1 MRGNSKTGHQPVRAS
16 TAAFVGT
23 MIEWYDFYIYATAA
37 ALVFGKLFFPSATG
51 FYGTL
56 AAFGTFAVGFF
67 ARPLGGAIFGH
78 IGDRI
83 GRKKSL
89 VITLL
94 MMGTVTVL
102 IGLLPTY
109 ASIGVW
115 APILLVLLRIVQGVA
130 VGGEWGGAVLM
141 AGEHSPDKRKRTFFA
156 SFAQLGSPAGL
167 ILSMLMFKLV
177 TGLDDAAFLSW
188 GWRVPFLFSA
198 VLLAV
203 GFVIRLSVNESPDF
217 LEEKQARDEKQKL
230 AQAEKQKL
238 AQAEKQK
245 LAQHAKPER
254 APLAQVLTG
263 APKLLAMAVGA
274 NVLGI
279 AGFYFTSTFMIAYT
293 TQYVGL
299 NRAVILDC
307 LLVVSIMQFF
317 ITPVAAYIASRV
329 GNLRFLAFTALVSIF
344 TPYAMFNL
352 VDLGSLSSIT
362 LGIGVAVLFMGAYYA
377 VIAGFV
383 SDSFPTAIRYTGI
396 SMAYQLSGAIFGGLT
411 PMLGTVLAE
420 NFKGQWWPLALLFSA
435 ISLLS
440 LVSVL
445 LLGAYGQRRVQ
456 FQLKGQ
462 QA

>member
-1 MRGNSKTGHQPVRAS
+1 MTVNTATGHQPVRAS

-37 ALVFGKLFFPSATG
+37 ALVFGKIFFPSTTG

-78 IGDRI
+78 IGDKI

-94 MMGTVTVL
+94 MMGMVTIL

-109 ASIGVW
+109 ATVGIW
-115 APILLVLLRIVQGVA
+115 APIMLVLLRVVQGIA

-141 AGEHSPDKRKRTFFA
+141 AGEHSPDKKNRTFFA

-177 TGLDDAAFLSW
+177 TGLSDEEFLSW

-198 VLLAV
+198 VLLIV

-217 LEEKQARDEKQKL
+217 VAEQQAQVKRVKP
-230 AQAEKQKL
+230 
-238 AQAEKQK
+238 
-245 LAQHAKPER
+245 AK
-254 APLAQVLTG
+254 APLWQVLTG
-263 APKLLAMAVGA
+263 APKLLILAVGA

-279 AGFYFTSTFMIAYT
+279 AGFYFTNTFMMAYT

-317 ITPVAAYIASRV
+317 ITPLSAWIASRI
-329 GNLRFLAFTALVSIF
+329 GNLRFLAITAGLSIL
-344 TPYAMFNL
+344 TPYVMFTL
-352 VDLGSLSSIT
+352 VDRGSLTSIT
-362 LGIGVAVLFMGAYYA
+362 LGVGTAVLFMGAYYA

-383 SDSFPTAIRYTGI
+383 SDRFPTAIRYTGI

-411 PMLGTVLAE
+411 PLLGTILAE
-420 NFKGQWWPLALLFSA
+420 NFKGQWWPLAVLFSV

-445 LLGAYGQRRVQ
+445 MLGANSRDEG
-456 FQLKGQ
+456 
-462 QA
+462 ATA

>member
-1 MRGNSKTGHQPVRAS
+1 MRGKPVTGHQPVRAS

-37 ALVFGKLFFPSATG
+37 ALVFGKIFFPSATG

-78 IGDRI
+78 IGDKI

-89 VITLL
+89 VITLV

-102 IGLLPTY
+102 IGLLPTH
-109 ASIGVW
+109 ASIGIW
-115 APILLVLLRIVQGVA
+115 APILLILLRIVQGIA

-141 AGEHSPDKRKRTFFA
+141 AGEHSPDQSKRTFFA

-177 TGLDDAAFLSW
+177 TGLDDEAFLSW

-198 VLLAV
+198 VLLVV

-217 LEEKQARDEKQKL
+217 IAEKA
-230 AQAEKQKL
+230 AQAKR
-238 AQAEKQK
+238 ANP
-245 LAQHAKPER
+245 AKPAQ
-254 APLAQVLTG
+254 APLAQVLRG
-263 APKLLAMAVGA
+263 APRLLILAVGA

-279 AGFYFTSTFMIAYT
+279 AGFYFTNTFMIAYT

-307 LLVVSIMQFF
+307 LLVVSVMQFF
-317 ITPVAAYIASRV
+317 ITPLAAYIASRV
-329 GNLRFLAFTALVSIF
+329 GNLRFLGAMAFVSIF

-352 VDLGSLSSIT
+352 VDQGSLSSIT
-362 LGIGVAVLFMGAYYA
+362 LGVGVAVLFMGAYYA
-377 VIAGFV
+377 VIAGYV
-383 SDSFPTAIRYTGI
+383 SDSFPTGIRYTGI

-411 PMLGTVLAE
+411 PLLGTVLAE

-445 LLGAYGQRRVQ
+445 LLGNVGQRTEQ
-456 FQLKGQ
+456 FHLKDQ

>member
-1 MRGNSKTGHQPVRAS
+1 MRGNIKAGHQPVRAS
-16 TAAFVGT
+16 TAAFIGT

-67 ARPLGGAIFGH
+67 ARPLGGALFGH

-109 ASIGVW
+109 ASIGFW
-115 APILLVLLRIVQGVA
+115 APVLLVLLRIVQGVA

-141 AGEHSPDKRKRTFFA
+141 AGEHSPDKSKRTFFA

-177 TGLDDAAFLSW
+177 TGLDDAVFLSW

-198 VLLAV
+198 VLLVV

-217 LEEKQARDEKQKL
+217 LAEKQA
-230 AQAEKQKL
+230 QAKR
-238 AQAEKQK
+238 
-245 LAQHAKPER
+245 AKPAR

-263 APKLLAMAVGA
+263 APRLLALAVGA

-317 ITPVAAYIASRV
+317 ITPLAAYIASRV
-329 GNLRFLAFTALVSIF
+329 GNLRFLATMALVSVF

-352 VDLGSLSSIT
+352 VDLGSLGAIT

-420 NFKGQWWPLALLFSA
+420 NFKGQWWPLAVLFSV

-445 LLGAYGQRRVQ
+445 LLGACRQRHVQ
-456 FQLKGQ
+456 LQPEAQ

>member
-1 MRGNSKTGHQPVRAS
+1 MRAS
-16 TAAFVGT
+16 TAAFIGT

-67 ARPLGGAIFGH
+67 ARPLGGALFGH

-94 MMGTVTVL
+94 MMGSVTVL

-115 APILLVLLRIVQGVA
+115 APVLLVLLRIVQGVA

-141 AGEHSPDKRKRTFFA
+141 AGEHSPDKSKRTFFA

-198 VLLAV
+198 VLLVV

-217 LEEKQARDEKQKL
+217 LEEKQAQ
-230 AQAEKQKL
+230 AQR
-238 AQAEKQK
+238 
-245 LAQHAKPER
+245 AKPAR

-263 APKLLAMAVGA
+263 APGLLALAVGA

-317 ITPVAAYIASRV
+317 ITPLAAYIASRV
-329 GNLRFLAFTALVSIF
+329 GNLRFLATMALVSVF

-352 VDLGSLSSIT
+352 VDLGSLSAIT

-420 NFKGQWWPLALLFSA
+420 NFKGQWWPLAVLFSV

-440 LVSVL
+440 LVSVMA
-445 LLGAYGQRRVQ
+445 LGAHGRRHVQ
-456 FQLKGQ
+456 FQPEGHR
-462 QA
+462 A

>member
-1 MRGNSKTGHQPVRAS
+1 MRGNSRTGHQPVRAS
-16 TAAFVGT
+16 TAAFIGT

-67 ARPLGGAIFGH
+67 ARPLGGALFGH

-94 MMGTVTVL
+94 MMGSVTVL

-115 APILLVLLRIVQGVA
+115 APVLLVLLRIVQGVA

-141 AGEHSPDKRKRTFFA
+141 AGEHSPDKSKRTFFA

-198 VLLAV
+198 VLLVV

-217 LEEKQARDEKQKL
+217 LEEKQAQ
-230 AQAEKQKL
+230 AQR
-238 AQAEKQK
+238 
-245 LAQHAKPER
+245 AKPAR

-263 APKLLAMAVGA
+263 APGLLALAVGA

-317 ITPVAAYIASRV
+317 ITPLAAYIASRV
-329 GNLRFLAFTALVSIF
+329 GNLRFLAAMALVSVF

-352 VDLGSLSSIT
+352 VDLGSLGSIT

-420 NFKGQWWPLALLFSA
+420 NFKGQWWPLAALFSV

-445 LLGAYGQRRVQ
+445 ALGAHGRRHVQ
-456 FQLKGQ
+456 FQPEGHR
-462 QA
+462 A

>member
-1 MRGNSKTGHQPVRAS
+1 MRGNSRTGHQPVRAS
-16 TAAFVGT
+16 TAAFIGT

-67 ARPLGGAIFGH
+67 ARPLGGALFGH

-94 MMGTVTVL
+94 MMGSVTVL

-115 APILLVLLRIVQGVA
+115 APVLLVLLRIVQGVA

-141 AGEHSPDKRKRTFFA
+141 AGEHSPDKSKRTFFA

-177 TGLDDAAFLSW
+177 TGLDDAAFLTW

-198 VLLAV
+198 VLLVV

-217 LEEKQARDEKQKL
+217 LEEKQAQ
-230 AQAEKQKL
+230 AQR
-238 AQAEKQK
+238 
-245 LAQHAKPER
+245 AKPAR

-263 APKLLAMAVGA
+263 APGLLALAVGA

-299 NRAVILDC
+299 NRVVILDC

-317 ITPVAAYIASRV
+317 ITPLAAYIASRV
-329 GNLRFLAFTALVSIF
+329 GNLRFLATMALVSVF

-352 VDLGSLSSIT
+352 VDLGSLSAIT

-420 NFKGQWWPLALLFSA
+420 NFKGQWWPLAVLFSV

-445 LLGAYGQRRVQ
+445 ALGAHGRRHVQ
-456 FQLKGQ
+456 FQPEGHR
-462 QA
+462 A

>member
-1 MRGNSKTGHQPVRAS
+1 MRGNTATGHQPVRAS

-37 ALVFGKLFFPSATG
+37 ALVFGKIFFPSATG

-56 AAFGTFAVGFF
+56 ASFGTFAVGFF

-78 IGDRI
+78 IGDKI

-89 VITLL
+89 VITLV

-115 APILLVLLRIVQGVA
+115 APVLLVLLRIVQGIA

-141 AGEHSPDKRKRTFFA
+141 AGEHSPDRSKRTFFA

-167 ILSMLMFKLV
+167 ILSMLMFKLA
-177 TGLDDAAFLSW
+177 TGLDDDALFNW

-198 VLLAV
+198 VLLVV

-217 LEEKQARDEKQKL
+217 VADRQARSVRPR
-230 AQAEKQKL
+230 QAK
-238 AQAEKQK
+238 
-245 LAQHAKPER
+245 
-254 APLAQVLTG
+254 APLVQVLRG
-263 APKLLAMAVGA
+263 APRLLALAVGA

-279 AGFYFTSTFMIAYT
+279 AGFYFTNTFMIAYT

-299 NRAVILDC
+299 DRAVILDC
-307 LLVVSIMQFF
+307 LLVVSIGQLL
-317 ITPVAAYIASRV
+317 ITPLAAYIASRV
-329 GNLRFLAFTALVSIF
+329 GNLRFLGAMALVSIF

-352 VDLGSLSSIT
+352 VDQGTLASIT
-362 LGIGVAVLFMGAYYA
+362 LGVGVAVLFMGAYYA
-377 VIAGFV
+377 VIAGYV
-383 SDSFPTAIRYTGI
+383 SDSFPTGIRYTGI

-411 PMLGTVLAE
+411 PLLGTVLAE

-445 LLGAYGQRRVQ
+445 LLGGSGRHAGQ
-456 FQLKGQ
+456 FNLEGE

>member
-1 MRGNSKTGHQPVRAS
+1 MRGNTKTGHQPVRAS
-16 TAAFVGT
+16 TAAFIGT

-37 ALVFGKLFFPSATG
+37 ALVFGKLFFPSTTG

-67 ARPLGGAIFGH
+67 ARPLGGALFGH

-109 ASIGVW
+109 ASIGFW
-115 APILLVLLRIVQGVA
+115 APVLLVLLRIVQGVA

-141 AGEHSPDKRKRTFFA
+141 AGEHSPDKSKRTFFA

-198 VLLAV
+198 VLLVV

-217 LEEKQARDEKQKL
+217 LEEKQA
-230 AQAEKQKL
+230 QAKR
-238 AQAEKQK
+238 
-245 LAQHAKPER
+245 AKPAR
-254 APLAQVLTG
+254 APLAQVLAG
-263 APKLLAMAVGA
+263 APRLLALAVGA

-317 ITPVAAYIASRV
+317 ITPLAAYIASRV
-329 GNLRFLAFTALVSIF
+329 GNLRFLATMALVSVF

-352 VDLGSLSSIT
+352 VDLGSLGAIT

-420 NFKGQWWPLALLFSA
+420 NFKGQWWPLAVLFSV

-445 LLGAYGQRRVQ
+445 LLGACRQRHVQ
-456 FQLKGQ
+456 LQPEAQ

>member
-1 MRGNSKTGHQPVRAS
+1 MRGNPVTGHQPVRAS

-78 IGDRI
+78 IGDKI

-89 VITLL
+89 VITLV

-102 IGLLPTY
+102 IGLLPTH

-115 APILLVLLRIVQGVA
+115 APVLLILLRIVQGIA

-141 AGEHSPDKRKRTFFA
+141 AGEHSPDQSKRTFFA

-177 TGLDDAAFLSW
+177 TGLDDEAFLSW

-198 VLLAV
+198 VLLVV

-217 LEEKQARDEKQKL
+217 IAEKA
-230 AQAEKQKL
+230 AQAKR
-238 AQAEKQK
+238 ANP
-245 LAQHAKPER
+245 AKP
-254 APLAQVLTG
+254 AQVPLAQVLRG
-263 APKLLAMAVGA
+263 APRLLALAVGA

-279 AGFYFTSTFMIAYT
+279 AGFYFTNTFMIAYT

-317 ITPVAAYIASRV
+317 ITPLAAYIASRV
-329 GNLRFLAFTALVSIF
+329 GNLRFLGAMAFVSIF

-352 VDLGSLSSIT
+352 VDQGSLSSIT
-362 LGIGVAVLFMGAYYA
+362 LGVGVAVLFMGAYYA
-377 VIAGFV
+377 VIAGYV
-383 SDSFPTAIRYTGI
+383 SDSFPTGIRYTGI

-411 PMLGTVLAE
+411 PLLGTVLAE

-440 LVSVL
+440 LISVL
-445 LLGAYGQRRVQ
+445 LLGNAGQRTEQ
-456 FQLKGQ
+456 FHLKDQ

>member
-1 MRGNSKTGHQPVRAS
+1 MRGNSRTGHQPVRAS
-16 TAAFVGT
+16 TAAFIGT

-67 ARPLGGAIFGH
+67 ARPLGGALFGH

-94 MMGTVTVL
+94 MMGSVTVL

-115 APILLVLLRIVQGVA
+115 APVLLVLLRIVQGVA

-141 AGEHSPDKRKRTFFA
+141 AGEHSPDKSKRTFFA

-198 VLLAV
+198 VLLVV

-217 LEEKQARDEKQKL
+217 LEEKQAQ
-230 AQAEKQKL
+230 AQRT
-238 AQAEKQK
+238 
-245 LAQHAKPER
+245 KPAR

-263 APKLLAMAVGA
+263 APGLLALAVGA

-317 ITPVAAYIASRV
+317 ITPLAAYIASRV
-329 GNLRFLAFTALVSIF
+329 GNLRFLATMALVSVF

-352 VDLGSLSSIT
+352 VDLGTLSAIT

-420 NFKGQWWPLALLFSA
+420 NFKGQWWPLAVLFSV

-445 LLGAYGQRRVQ
+445 ALGAHGRRHVQ
-456 FQLKGQ
+456 FQPEGHR
-462 QA
+462 A

>member
-141 AGEHSPDKRKRTFFA
+141 AGEHSPDQNKRTFFA

-230 AQAEKQKL
+230 AQ
-238 AQAEKQK
+238 
-245 LAQHAKPER
+245 HAKPAR

-329 GNLRFLAFTALVSIF
+329 GNLRFLAFTSLVSIF

>member
-1 MRGNSKTGHQPVRAS
+1 MRGNTKTGHQPVRAS
-16 TAAFVGT
+16 TAAFIGT

-67 ARPLGGAIFGH
+67 ARPLGGALFGH

-115 APILLVLLRIVQGVA
+115 APVLLVLLRIVQGVA

-141 AGEHSPDKRKRTFFA
+141 AGEHSPDKSKRTFFA

-198 VLLAV
+198 VLLLV

-217 LEEKQARDEKQKL
+217 LEEKQA
-230 AQAEKQKL
+230 QAKR
-238 AQAEKQK
+238 
-245 LAQHAKPER
+245 AKPAR

-263 APKLLAMAVGA
+263 APRLLALAVGA

-307 LLVVSIMQFF
+307 LLVVPIMQFF
-317 ITPVAAYIASRV
+317 ITPLAAYIASRV
-329 GNLRFLAFTALVSIF
+329 GNLRFLGATALISVF

-352 VDLGSLSSIT
+352 VDLGSLGAIT

-411 PMLGTVLAE
+411 PMLGTVPAE

-445 LLGAYGQRRVQ
+445 SLGAYRQRHVQ
-456 FQLKGQ
+456 LQPEVQ

>member
-1 MRGNSKTGHQPVRAS
+1 MRGKPATGHQPVRAS

-37 ALVFGKLFFPSATG
+37 ALVFGKLFFPSASG

-56 AAFGTFAVGFF
+56 AALGTFAVGFF

-78 IGDRI
+78 IGDKI

-89 VITLL
+89 VITLV
-94 MMGTVTVL
+94 MMGSVTVL

-109 ASIGVW
+109 ASIGFW
-115 APILLVLLRIVQGVA
+115 APVLLVVLRIVQGIA

-141 AGEHSPDKRKRTFFA
+141 AGEHSPDQSKRTFFA

-177 TGLDDAAFLSW
+177 TGLDDDAFLSW

-198 VLLAV
+198 VLLIV

-217 LEEKQARDEKQKL
+217 LAEKQA
-230 AQAEKQKL
+230 QADR
-238 AQAEKQK
+238 
-245 LAQHAKPER
+245 AKSASATPSAAPVQ
-254 APLAQVLTG
+254 APLAQVLRG
-263 APKLLAMAVGA
+263 APRLLMLAVGA

-279 AGFYFTSTFMIAYT
+279 AGFYFTNTFMIAYT

-317 ITPVAAYIASRV
+317 ITPLAAYVASRV
-329 GNLRFLAFTALVSIF
+329 GNLRFLGAMAFVSMF
-344 TPYAMFNL
+344 TPYVMFNL
-352 VDLGSLSSIT
+352 VDQGSLTTIT
-362 LGIGVAVLFMGAYYA
+362 LGVGVAVFFMGAYYA
-377 VIAGFV
+377 VIAGYV
-383 SDSFPTAIRYTGI
+383 SDSFPTRIRYTGI

-411 PMLGTVLAE
+411 PLLGTVLAE

-445 LLGAYGQRRVQ
+445 LLGNAGQRTEQ
-456 FQLKGQ
+456 FQLKDQ